1 MIFSGF
7 SCLWVHIFYRAWV
20 MSIPVGCTYNAVK
33 NYRPIA
39 MRSARVAPSLTRE
52 WRRHPTPGIIWTVT
66 CPCRWRPVDQH
77 DGDITTNPDDRHQ
90 QLETDSLW
98 WWCLPQHA
106 WRRRYSCFQ
115 LTFHIPSW
123 IGWGDIIG
131 NACCVCSSSLSHNLA
146 GGYCYSGWMW
156 WSQHQLVPV
165 NHDL

>member
-1 MIFSGF
+1 MMGIFVW
-7 SCLWVHIFYRAWV
+7 SCLYVKVEMCVCWWHWHDRPWYSVV
-20 MSIPVGCTYNAVK
+20 SPVCGYTYFTELESWPENDDAIQLLVL
-33 NYRPIA
+33 
-39 MRSARVAPSLTRE
+39 SGQWHAPV
-52 WRRHPTPGIIWTVT
+52 W
-66 CPCRWRPVDQH
+66 WRPVDQH

-115 LTFHIPSW
+115 LAFHIPSW

-131 NACCVCSSSLSHNLA
+131 NACCVCSSSLPHNLA
-146 GGYCYSGWMW
+146 GGYWYSGWMW

>member
-1 MIFSGF
+1 MICVCWWHWHDRPWYSVV
-7 SCLWVHIFYRAWV
+7 S
-20 MSIPVGCTYNAVK
+20 PVFGYTYFTEL
-33 NYRPIA
+33 
-39 MRSARVAPSLTRE
+39 APSSARE
-52 WRRHPTPGIIWTVT
+52 WRRHPTPGIIWIVT

-98 WWCLPQHA
+98 WWCLPQHT

-131 NACCVCSSSLSHNLA
+131 NACCVCSSSLPHNLA
-146 GGYCYSGWMW
+146 GGYWYSGWMW

-165 NHDL
+165 NHDLLPMNHRWCSIIG